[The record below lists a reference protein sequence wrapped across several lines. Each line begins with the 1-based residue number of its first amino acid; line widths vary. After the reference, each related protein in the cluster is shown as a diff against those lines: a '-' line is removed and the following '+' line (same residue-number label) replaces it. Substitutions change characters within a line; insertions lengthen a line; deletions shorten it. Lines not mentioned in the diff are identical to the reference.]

1 MRQYLFKTILK
12 FGNPILILTSQRVVL
27 PKNINLKQA
36 EKKEMKTDKK
46 NKIHHRQFYIL
57 FKIKIKVYMI
67 HFGIGPFNTK

>member
-1 MRQYLFKTILK
+1 
-12 FGNPILILTSQRVVL
+12 
-27 PKNINLKQA
+27 
-36 EKKEMKTDKK
+36 MKTDKK